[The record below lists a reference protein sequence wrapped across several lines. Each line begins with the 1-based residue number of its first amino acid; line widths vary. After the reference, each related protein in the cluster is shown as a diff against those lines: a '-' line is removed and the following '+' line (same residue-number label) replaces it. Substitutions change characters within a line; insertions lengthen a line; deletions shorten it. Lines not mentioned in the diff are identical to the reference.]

1 MCKKHLDQMPREIHH
16 AAGRQKFLG
25 PKVRR
30 KALDAKVDA
39 IGYPSSILGNQ
50 CYSNWKPAWDHGHL
64 PLFFEREPNM
74 NKHAIF
80 NGRGS
85 ISRK

>member
-1 MCKKHLDQMPREIHH
+1 MPREIHH

-39 IGYPSSILGNQ
+39 IGNLPETMV
-50 CYSNWKPAWDHGHL
+50 HL
-64 PLFFEREPNM
+64 PLIFEREINIRIY
-74 NKHAIF
+74 KRTIF
-80 NGRGS
+80 HGQGS